1 MSHLKLLSKAF
12 ALEVL
17 NLLHIHE
24 LDNKKTV
31 DRLNFGEIVSK
42 LGIHKSNLSKLLL
55 ELEEEHL
62 VVSEEVRA
70 DKRIPKKYYSLT
82 EKGLK
87 IMRLCNE
94 IEKIM
99 DEK

>member
-1 MSHLKLLSKAF
+1 MSYLKLLSKAF

-17 NLLHIHE
+17 NLLYIHE
-24 LDNKKTV
+24 SGKEKNN
-31 DRLNFGEIVSK
+31 RINFSEIVSK

-55 ELEEEHL
+55 ELEEENL
-62 VVSEEVRA
+62 LVSEEVRT
-70 DKRIPKKYYSLT
+70 DKRIPKKYYTLT

-87 IMRLCNE
+87 IMLLCNE

-99 DEK
+99 NE